1 MSCTE
6 VNVLRRVAGC
16 RFGRFGAMHRSAAY
30 QFFCSV
36 LCIGV
41 RSRFRRDV
49 RTFGRV
55 LALTLAGGLLS
66 GGSERAGE
74 WAWEGGRFD
83 WNNPCDR

>member
-1 MSCTE
+1 MH
-6 VNVLRRVAGC
+6 L
-16 RFGRFGAMHRSAAY
+16 GACLPV
-30 QFFCSV
+30 FCSV

-55 LALTLAGGLLS
+55 LAVTLAGGPLS

-74 WAWEGGRFD
+74 WAGEGGRFD